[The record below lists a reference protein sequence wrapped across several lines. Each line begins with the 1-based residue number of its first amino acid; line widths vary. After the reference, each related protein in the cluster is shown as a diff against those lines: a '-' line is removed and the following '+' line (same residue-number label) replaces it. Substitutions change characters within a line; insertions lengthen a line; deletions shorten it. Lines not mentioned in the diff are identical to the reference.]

1 MNETMD
7 YKSGSG
13 YSNEAVLR
21 LQERRDDVAKAMRF
35 VIIGAFCL
43 IIPPVGIALIFI
55 GYFKLKDAQKDMKAL
70 YKDAFVREPLAN
82 NFENVIYQPGS
93 GFSLDSVKNFQ
104 LCTTGNRF
112 YSEDYI
118 RADYQGVNFEV
129 AQVFVGYVDN
139 SGDSSYSKTYFDGRM
154 MVFNFPNKLVTSV
167 IIYDH
172 KFKNRAI
179 KKKEVKK
186 DAVELEAVQFN
197 KDFEVY
203 APDQHDAFYLLTPP
217 VMERLQALSAK
228 YQGIAMNVTGSRVV
242 LAFHEPGKNAF
253 DSNISI
259 GKVDI
264 DLEMKKVQAE
274 IDDIKAFITVMLT
287 PYEVSRSV

>member
-1 MNETMD
+1 MIMNETTE
-7 YKSGSG
+7 YSTGSG
-13 YSNEAVLR
+13 CSNEAVLR

-43 IIPPVGIALIFI
+43 ILPPLGLALIFI
-55 GYFKLKDAQKDMKAL
+55 GYFKLKNAQKDMKAL

-82 NFENVIYQPGS
+82 NFENVIYQPGR
-93 GFSLDSVKNFQ
+93 GFSLDSVKSFQ

-112 YSEDYI
+112 YTEDYI

-129 AQVFVGYVDN
+129 AQVFLGYVDN

-154 MVFNFPNKLVTSV
+154 MVFNFPNKLVSSV
-167 IIYDH
+167 IIFDR
-172 KFKNRAI
+172 KFK
-179 KKKEVKK
+179 
-186 DAVELEAVQFN
+186 VELEAVQFN
-197 KDFEVY
+197 KDFDVY
-203 APDQHDAFYLLTPP
+203 APDPHDAFYLLTPP
-217 VMERLQALSAK
+217 VMERLQALATK
-228 YQGIAMNVTGSRVV
+228 YEGIAMNVIGSRVV

-274 IDDIKAFITVMLT
+274 IDDIKAFI
-287 PYEVSRSV
+287 SVLLNLY